1 MTEDRDVLLP
11 REGHLPE
18 GKTSNSRGTPERRS
32 NRRRQVLQKVQ
43 ETPRAEIE
51 ETGWYTRRS
60 KQTLSS
66 LHPFPMTAH
75 SHPRTSPGAPGTMEH
90 RKEELTLPPPAPL
103 APLLLTE
110 GLAQVGERE
119 RGEKERD
126 EGGVLRGGESSIP
139 ASPHPTE
146 TLKRLS

>member
-1 MTEDRDVLLP
+1 MSCCQGKGICQKGRPVNPVEPQKDVVIGGDKYF
-11 REGHLPE
+11 RRYRRHPE
-18 GKTSNSRGTPERRS
+18 LKSRKLAGT
-32 NRRRQVLQKVQ
+32 QQ
-43 ETPRAEIE
+43 
-51 ETGWYTRRS
+51 RS

-66 LHPFPMTAH
+66 LRPFPMTAH

-90 RKEELTLPPPAPL
+90 RKEELTLLPPAPL
-103 APLLLTE
+103 APLLLTN